1 MTPQEAVTLY
11 RHLLSQIKSPSDTDK
26 RFVSDVVFAEF
37 ARKNEP
43 ESDGYDL

>member
-1 MTPQEAVTLY
+1 MSPQEAVTLY
-11 RHLLSQIKSPSDTDK
+11 LKLIAQIHLPSDTDR

-43 ESDGYDL
+43 ESNGYDL

>member
-11 RHLLSQIKSPSDTDK
+11 CHLLAQIKSPSDTDR

-43 ESDGYDL
+43 EDEGY